1 MNSSNWWFKF
11 DFRRWRT
18 DTDLRECSLETRGFW
33 LEVLCVMY
41 EKNDYQVTTT
51 IDRWARLIGCT
62 TNEVTRCFREL
73 SDTKTADVTFGN
85 GEVTV
90 LSRRLK
96 RELTSKESNRL
107 RVQKHRG
114 NANVTPMSQDR
125 VISKSKSNNKEE
137 EEEAADASHATEAIF
152 DSSIDLIPEIDTGD
166 ITQTT
171 LAMAAFGT
179 YEAAFKPNRLSIPQ
193 REMIAVKVED
203 LRAWQSTIDFWVG
216 NGYRPKSILKML
228 EYYDEEVRG
237 EHKKN
242 ASTKSNGFGRKRTDQ
257 DVFAESADFYA
268 NYDEHPI
275 A

>member
-1 MNSSNWWFKF
+1 MNTSNWWFKF

-41 EKNDYQVTTT
+41 EKGDYQVTTT

-96 RELTSKESNRL
+96 RELTSKENNRL

-125 VISKSKSNNKEE
+125 VISNKKEVREE
-137 EEEAADASHATEAIF
+137 HINTGDAKATEGDWGYPMQPLIDAFPDVRFTPAAIGFIEAHVKPGDEEAWA
-152 DSSIDLIPEIDTGD
+152 
-166 ITQTT
+166 
-171 LAMAAFGT
+171 
-179 YEAAFKPNRLSIPQ
+179 K
-193 REMIAVKVED
+193 
-203 LRAWQSTIDFWVG
+203 TIDIYRMNYDPMLKRYLPDKPANLLSVFDDQKAKIDKEK
-216 NGYRPKSILKML
+216 NG
-228 EYYDEEVRG
+228 
-237 EHKKN
+237 
-242 ASTKSNGFGRKRTDQ
+242 STKTNNFGRKRTDQ

-268 NYDEHPI
+268 NYDEQPI